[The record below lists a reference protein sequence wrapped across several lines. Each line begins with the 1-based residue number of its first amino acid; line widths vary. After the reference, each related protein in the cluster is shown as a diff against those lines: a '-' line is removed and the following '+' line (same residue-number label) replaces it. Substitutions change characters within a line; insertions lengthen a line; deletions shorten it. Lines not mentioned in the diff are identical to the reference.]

1 MHTHTC
7 CMKESEGMKREREM
21 IVFCGWGGVKA
32 AKAGSTIDLKVREV
46 DIREGVVWC
55 GYEKKEGSEVRR
67 PPPAP

>member
-46 DIREGVVWC
+46 DIREGWGGVDMKR
-55 GYEKKEGSEVRR
+55 KK
-67 PPPAP
+67 AAK